1 MNHVNNAL
9 RNKCQTYSYY
19 FIDNNN
25 ITKEKLW
32 KNSLLLTNSG
42 KGIIINSFVQLLNSS
57 HFFNKT
63 TESSDSVL
71 GFERECLG
79 QK

>member
-1 MNHVNNAL
+1 MLYEINVKHVVI
-9 RNKCQTYSYY
+9 TY